1 MKRFWIWLFAA
12 GLCLFCLGCGQPK
25 EGGGEGS
32 QRTITDAVGNEVTL
46 PAKPQR
52 IVSMTLGTDEL
63 LMDLVP
69 TDRIAALT
77 YLSDDSGISH
87 ISERSG
93 AVEHKIRGTSAE
105 AILALHPD
113 LILIGDWWKLEFL
126 ATFRDM
132 GIPVYVYKTPYTVD
146 DVEKMIVEVAGAVGE
161 EERGQALREEYHRRI
176 EKVQRM
182 AAREKQCS
190 VLAIAG
196 AGGAAYGTKGSMYD
210 DMCRYAGIYNV
221 LRDITANGNTR
232 VSKEIII
239 EKNPDVILL
248 PAWTTAGMEDVPS
261 REELLSDPALAT
273 VEAIREG
280 RIVSVSGRTLYC
292 VSHYVADGIEELA
305 TAVYPKA
312 FLREGT
318 S

>member
-1 MKRFWIWLFAA
+1 MKRFWIWLFTAV
-12 GLCLFCLGCGQPK
+12 LCLFCLGCGQPK

-87 ISERSG
+87 ISDRSG

-126 ATFRDM
+126 HSGTRGSRCTFIKHR
-132 GIPVYVYKTPYTVD
+132 IPW
-146 DVEKMIVEVAGAVGE
+146 M
-161 EERGQALREEYHRRI
+161 
-176 EKVQRM
+176 M
-182 AAREKQCS
+182 
-190 VLAIAG
+190 
-196 AGGAAYGTKGSMYD
+196 
-210 DMCRYAGIYNV
+210 
-221 LRDITANGNTR
+221 
-232 VSKEIII
+232 
-239 EKNPDVILL
+239 
-248 PAWTTAGMEDVPS
+248 
-261 REELLSDPALAT
+261 
-273 VEAIREG
+273 
-280 RIVSVSGRTLYC
+280 
-292 VSHYVADGIEELA
+292 
-305 TAVYPKA
+305 
-312 FLREGT
+312 
-318 S
+318 